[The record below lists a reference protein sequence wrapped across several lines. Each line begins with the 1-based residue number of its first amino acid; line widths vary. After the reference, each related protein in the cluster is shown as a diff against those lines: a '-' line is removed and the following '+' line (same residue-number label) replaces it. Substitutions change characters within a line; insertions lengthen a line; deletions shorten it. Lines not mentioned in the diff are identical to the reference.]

1 MHVVNYLTDDRL
13 TALKGR
19 PEYRIP
25 ALNLDSALQLD
36 DMPADNAQDANEP
49 RTYGPHCKGV
59 LAKQLF
65 FNIIDDNIS
74 CFPLISDIDGV
85 MTPRF

>member
-49 RTYGPHCKGV
+49 RTYGPYCKGC
-59 LAKQLF
+59 
-65 FNIIDDNIS
+65 S
-74 CFPLISDIDGV
+74 CEAVVFQHH
-85 MTPRF
+85 